1 MSLFNSDIEIPTTL
15 LVEAT
20 LWVLVAFSVATWT
33 LILIKGIQNWRVSRQ
48 NRQFRTDFWHAPNLQ
63 AASELDGHDG
73 PIARL
78 ARAGFASLG
87 DADRHSDLEHSGDRQ
102 DQLERALRQQY
113 QKERRGLEAG
123 LAVLASIGST
133 APFVGLFGTVWGIMQ
148 ALVDIGKNGSA
159 SLEVVAGPI
168 GEALIATGVGI
179 AVAVPAVLA
188 YNVFLRRVKAVSAD
202 IDDFSADLINL
213 SRRAGFRV
221 GRGASDSAS
230 PARPADPRAAH
241 GADTPALREVFA

>member
-1 MSLFNSDIEIPTTL
+1 
-15 LVEAT
+15 
-20 LWVLVAFSVATWT
+20 
-33 LILIKGIQNWRVSRQ
+33 
-48 NRQFRTDFWHAPNLQ
+48 
-63 AASELDGHDG
+63 
-73 PIARL
+73 
-78 ARAGFASLG
+78 
-87 DADRHSDLEHSGDRQ
+87 
-102 DQLERALRQQY
+102 
-113 QKERRGLEAG
+113 
-123 LAVLASIGST
+123 
-133 APFVGLFGTVWGIMQ
+133 MQ

-221 GRGASDSAS
+221 GRGTSDSAS

>member
-1 MSLFNSDIEIPTTL
+1 MHFEIPTTL
-15 LVEAT
+15 LVHGT
-20 LWVLVAFSVATWT
+20 LWVLAAFSAATWT
-33 LILIKGIQNWRVSRQ
+33 LILVKGVQNWRVGRQ
-48 NRQFRTDFWHAPNLQ
+48 NRRFRAAFWHASDLQ
-63 AASELDGHDG
+63 AAAGLEDQSG
-73 PIARL
+73 PVARL
-78 ARAGFASLG
+78 AQAGFASIG
-87 DADRHSDLEHSGDRQ
+87 DAERHPGSDLEHSGDRQ

-123 LAVLASIGST
+123 LAILASIGST

-188 YNVFLRRVKAVSAD
+188 YNVYLRRVKSVSAD
-202 IDDFSADLINL
+202 LDDFAADLINL
-213 SRRAGFRV
+213 SRRAGFRLN
-221 GRGASDSAS
+221 RGAPEAGVRAADA
-230 PARPADPRAAH
+230 ARPAVVQ
-241 GADTPALREVFA
+241 GAEAQVLREVFA

>member
-1 MSLFNSDIEIPTTL
+1 MSLFSSDIEIPTTL
-15 LVEAT
+15 LVEST

-33 LILIKGIQNWRVSRQ
+33 LILIKGIQNWRIGRQ
-48 NRQFRTDFWHAPNLQ
+48 NRLFRADFWHAPNLQ
-63 AASELDGHDG
+63 AAAELGGHTG

-78 ARAGFASLG
+78 AQAGFASLA

-148 ALVDIGKNGSA
+148 ALVDIGKTGSA

-213 SRRAGFRV
+213 SRRAGFRI
-221 GRGASDSAS
+221 GRSAADASTT
-230 PARPADPRAAH
+230 ARPADPRATQ
-241 GADTPALREVFA
+241 GVESPALREVFA